1 MVVHTQHLLNT
12 ESALPNSHFCN
23 GKVGRF
29 VRILA
34 TVYRERDASSATRGH
49 PTVDAVDQLPLI
61 STRSAVGATDGRPVR
76 HRRYCVN
83 FGSHPSAVIDQASA
97 AMVMPMEP
105 IAASSLQDAPLGA
118 ARVPGE

>member
-29 VRILA
+29 PRELA
-34 TVYRERDASSATRGH
+34 VVYLERDASSATRGH
-49 PTVDAVDQLPLI
+49 PTVDAIDQLPLI

-76 HRRYCVN
+76 HRRHR
-83 FGSHPSAVIDQASA
+83 GSRISYPSAVMDDAGAASP
-97 AMVMPMEP
+97 MPMEP
-105 IAASSLQDAPLGA
+105 IAASSLQDAPPGA